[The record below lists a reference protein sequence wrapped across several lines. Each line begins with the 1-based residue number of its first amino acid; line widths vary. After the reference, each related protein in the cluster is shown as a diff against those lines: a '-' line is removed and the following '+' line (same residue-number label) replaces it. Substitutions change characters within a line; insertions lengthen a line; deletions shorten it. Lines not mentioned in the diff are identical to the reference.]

1 MERCEAGLSDGRTRW
16 ASEWCRRF
24 AQQRSVP
31 SGEFREGLGRL
42 GFAATLLTHTR
53 PFLGSLYSWVAAIPP
68 GCSSEIPPMIM
79 WILTWLAEAFE
90 RKIRFHFGRPHH
102 HIGERFRADAKA
114 EGDTIVVGGWE
125 LAGCE
130 GTSGARWF
138 SLRLARQDIPWAYV
152 RGDPFRSVSAL
163 ELLATTLCVLIFD
176 PREDSTTG
184 AQISLIASSDNQ
196 SNGFTFD
203 RSAAHH
209 CALGHSSVSFPS

>member
-1 MERCEAGLSDGRTRW
+1 MARCEAGVSDGRTRW
-16 ASEWCRRF
+16 ASEWCRRL

-42 GFAATLLTHTR
+42 GFAATLLTYTR
-53 PFLGSLYSWVAAIPP
+53 PFLGPLYSWVAAIPP

-130 GTSGARWF
+130 GTSGARWL

-152 RGDPFRSVSAL
+152 RGIHSGQFRRLNSWQPP
-163 ELLATTLCVLIFD
+163 C
-176 PREDSTTG
+176 
-184 AQISLIASSDNQ
+184 ASS
-196 SNGFTFD
+196 FLILARTARRAL
-203 RSAAHH
+203 RS
-209 CALGHSSVSFPS
+209 P

>member
-1 MERCEAGLSDGRTRW
+1 
-16 ASEWCRRF
+16 
-24 AQQRSVP
+24 
-31 SGEFREGLGRL
+31 
-42 GFAATLLTHTR
+42 
-53 PFLGSLYSWVAAIPP
+53 
-68 GCSSEIPPMIM
+68 MIM

-125 LAGCE
+125 LAVCE

-209 CALGHSSVSFPS
+209 CALGHSSVSCPS